1 MSFKSLSVL
10 VVASLSA
17 AACAAGPST
26 DQAADEALQAVTA
39 ASDAYADGWR
49 KGDVTA
55 IVANVAENV
64 VVSVAGQ
71 PDIKGRAAA
80 QKQWGELLATMKVT
94 KLETRRDPIFM
105 SGDLAIDAGEYDEVV
120 EAPGQPPMDI
130 HGRYL
135 AVWQRQADGSW
146 KTIRFM
152 GMENAPTSA
161 PAPK

>member
-1 MSFKSLSVL
+1 MSIKSMSIL
-10 VVASLSA
+10 VGVALCT
-17 AACAAGPST
+17 AACAAGPAS
-26 DQAADEALQAVTA
+26 DQAADEALQAVAA

-49 KGDVTA
+49 KSDVNA
-55 IVANVAENV
+55 IVAGLAENV

-80 QKQWGELLATMKVT
+80 QKQWGEMLATVKVA
-94 KLETRRDPIFM
+94 KLEIRRDPILV
-105 SGDLAIDAGEYDEVV
+105 SGDLALDAGEYDEVLD
-120 EAPGQPPMDI
+120 APGQPAMTI

-152 GMENAPTSA
+152 GMENVPASA
-161 PAPK
+161 PQ